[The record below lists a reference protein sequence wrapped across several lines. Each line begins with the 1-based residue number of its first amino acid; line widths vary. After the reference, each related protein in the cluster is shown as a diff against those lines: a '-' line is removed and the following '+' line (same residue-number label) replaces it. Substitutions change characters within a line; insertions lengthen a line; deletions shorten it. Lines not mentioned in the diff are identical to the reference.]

1 MATQNLLTIDFMI
14 EYKSSPTSSQPL
26 AVLNITYDADA
37 TATLSSSAHQ
47 YWTRFQASEITYIR
61 IIFFFLI
68 EKDPLKILNKSIQTE
83 KWNCICSGLSISWWK
98 KFACTHLVLVLSLP
112 LLTYLLN
119 ANGL

>member
-1 MATQNLLTIDFMI
+1 MATQKLLTMDFMI

-61 IIFFFLI
+61 IIFFSLI
-68 EKDPLKILNKSIQTE
+68 EKDPLKILNKSIQLKSETTFAVVWASADE
-83 KWNCICSGLSISWWK
+83 KICLHSFSVS
-98 KFACTHLVLVLSLP
+98 TSLP

-119 ANGL
+119 ANGS